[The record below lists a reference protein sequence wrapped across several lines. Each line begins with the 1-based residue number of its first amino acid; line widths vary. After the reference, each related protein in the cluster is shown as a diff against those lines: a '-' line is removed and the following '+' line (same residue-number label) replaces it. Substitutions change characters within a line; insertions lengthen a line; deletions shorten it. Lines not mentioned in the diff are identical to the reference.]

1 MPQHDYY
8 SDRISSIDR
17 KLDLAADAA
26 IERARR
32 DVRDMR
38 RADALDAEEAREKA
52 RKDRTRC
59 LDHQTRYDAVFAKHG
74 SRAPQPVADDAPPS
88 YRRRLFAVGQSMLP
102 TGHPLADFDPQDID
116 GAAIIPLEGQLL
128 QALDREATEPTG
140 DNIPGEGEP
149 LREVTKIDSASGLK
163 TTSFYGESFIKGLN
177 RTGRKVRRLV
187 DPRNGRVLLG
197 QAWSTPPG

>member
-1 MPQHDYY
+1 MANSYY
-8 SDRISSIDR
+8 SDRIDRIDR

-38 RADALDAEEAREKA
+38 RADALDAEERREQA
-52 RKDRTRC
+52 RKDRSRC
-59 LDHQTRYDAVFAKHG
+59 GEHQVRYDEAFAKHG
-74 SRAPQPVADDAPPS
+74 VKAPPPAADDRPPG
-88 YRRRLFAVGQSMLP
+88 YRRRLFAIGQSMLP
-102 TGHPLADFDPQDID
+102 SGHALADFDPNDID
-116 GAAIIPLEGQLL
+116 SSAIIPLEAQLL
-128 QALDREATEPTG
+128 EALDREGETPSG
-140 DNIPGEGEP
+140 DNVPGEGEP
-149 LREVTKIDSASGLK
+149 LREITKIDSASGIK